1 MAAEVAE
8 AAAGA
13 AGPDLERLV
22 SALAGLAYEYARSV
36 PVPEPTE
43 GATGHIRTAGAR
55 VGGTVSTRAP
65 TDAQEQPRAT
75 PTGHPGPR
83 VPDPA

>member
-8 AAAGA
+8 A
-13 AGPDLERLV
+13 PDLNRLV
-22 SALAGLAYEYARSV
+22 GALARLAYEYARSV

-43 GATGHIRTAGAR
+43 GATGHIRTAGGRAAGTGAAR
-55 VGGTVSTRAP
+55 PP

-75 PTGHPGPR
+75 PTGR
-83 VPDPA
+83 PAAILRQ